1 MRKLWV
7 VAKDAYLQTVKS
19 LSFVILLLLPIIIG
33 AVIAVISFFAA
44 ASAMNTNRDVAL
56 IGESAHYEEIQ
67 KIIGDNWK
75 LNTEITTQ
83 EEAEKSLREDDI
95 SGYYQINESDGNLQI
110 RFINRNDSP
119 DMSQTK
125 IQSELHDLERRESA
139 KSLGLTEEEIAQID
153 KSDWNIETVT
163 KTYGPEGEESTVD
176 LSRKYIGLG
185 IAYVVVFGMFMFI
198 TNYASIIATNIAQE
212 KGTHIMEILLSCS
225 SPMTQFFGKILGVSL
240 AIFTQIAIYSI
251 VGVITI
257 LTFPFDN
264 LPLPEGVAIPSLGG
278 FTGLIIPAVF
288 MFIIGCFTYIVL
300 AAMFGSFVSKAEDAQ
315 KAMTPMMIPLIA
327 GFYIGMFSLNS
338 PQALFVKVTSF
349 IPFFTPFIM
358 PFRIAGG
365 TASQVEVWL
374 SILGMVLFAVLV
386 LFLSMKIYKKSVL
399 DYDDSSLFAKVR
411 RALWG

>member
-95 SGYYQINESDGNLQI
+95 SGYYQINESDGNVQI

-251 VGVITI
+251 VITPTI
-257 LTFPFDN
+257 ICHCRKVFQY
-264 LPLPEGVAIPSLGG
+264 LP
-278 FTGLIIPAVF
+278 
-288 MFIIGCFTYIVL
+288 
-300 AAMFGSFVSKAEDAQ
+300 
-315 KAMTPMMIPLIA
+315 
-327 GFYIGMFSLNS
+327 
-338 PQALFVKVTSF
+338 
-349 IPFFTPFIM
+349 
-358 PFRIAGG
+358 
-365 TASQVEVWL
+365 
-374 SILGMVLFAVLV
+374 
-386 LFLSMKIYKKSVL
+386 
-399 DYDDSSLFAKVR
+399 
-411 RALWG
+411 